1 MFKRSLFF
9 ISLIFLSLSQSEPII
24 KDLYYNIRY
33 EENMKQY
40 ENGLLPSGTHYYIR
54 FPSNFKDK
62 LNFSISI
69 PLDILIFP
77 IYLLKFST
85 YPNNSQIINY
95 EQEKESEEI
104 HPENIENSEYNTY
117 SYIINNDGDYIVLHF
132 TTEDYLDYLRF
143 YANID
148 FRVLDIP
155 CNQNYYLQNIKKG
168 NRIYIRIDYTKY
180 SGEKFEIKLSYKP
193 KDLDQGIEFDMRGF
207 EKYPQ
212 NNDVYIMN
220 NNWDKNLKGVKDS
233 NEENLSTG
241 TKENYNINYEK
252 NTNKDVKYIA
262 IQIDPK
268 CDLINLEFYLD
279 VSKIFPSWAITLIV
293 IGAIIIFVIIY
304 FIIAIISPKGGE
316 ACCICFQ
323 YVCCICAIL
332 GRKH

>member
-1 MFKRSLFF
+1 
-9 ISLIFLSLSQSEPII
+9 
-24 KDLYYNIRY
+24 
-33 EENMKQY
+33 
-40 ENGLLPSGTHYYIR
+40 
-54 FPSNFKDK
+54 
-62 LNFSISI
+62 
-69 PLDILIFP
+69 
-77 IYLLKFST
+77 
-85 YPNNSQIINY
+85 
-95 EQEKESEEI
+95 
-104 HPENIENSEYNTY
+104 
-117 SYIINNDGDYIVLHF
+117 
-132 TTEDYLDYLRF
+132 
-143 YANID
+143 
-148 FRVLDIP
+148 
-155 CNQNYYLQNIKKG
+155 
-168 NRIYIRIDYTKY
+168 
-180 SGEKFEIKLSYKP
+180 
-193 KDLDQGIEFDMRGF
+193 MRGF

-323 YVCCICAIL
+323 YACCICAIF